1 MAVYFRLFPAALF
14 LFILP
19 FNHSIALRL
28 TSLAAAAV
36 VAALSWRQAK
46 LPNPPTPLLIALIVW
61 ITLSCASLTWSVNID
76 MTSQELVNEIG
87 YTMIAFLVFLT
98 LGQTQQHVDFLINA
112 LVAGSLTILIVALVG
127 TPLVPSQWN
136 SGTYA
141 GGVGGFSTYVAMI
154 LPIVLY
160 RLITART
167 ITVKIGCLVLLLGLL
182 YAALLTLNRAFW
194 PVLSAETALFGM
206 LALYRSKL
214 PQRKKAWCAGGVALA
229 SLMVVAP
236 IVVINGY
243 KYGTKDLVSVFATFA
258 GDPRI
263 DSWGKIL
270 ALTESHPWLG
280 SGFGRYALKNAYANS
295 GLDPLFWHA
304 HNVLLDYAVQL
315 GFVGLAVFIAILF
328 LFARYFWQLHRA
340 TSSRQ
345 LSFLAIA
352 TLTLMLATISKNMT
366 DDFFHRDVSLL
377 FWSVLGLTMG
387 FGLRQTTRTKN
398 EQIAET

>member
-1 MAVYFRLFPAALF
+1 
-14 LFILP
+14 
-19 FNHSIALRL
+19 
-28 TSLAAAAV
+28 
-36 VAALSWRQAK
+36 
-46 LPNPPTPLLIALIVW
+46 
-61 ITLSCASLTWSVNID
+61 

-87 YTMIAFLVFLT
+87 YTMIAFLVFFT
-98 LGQTQQHVDFLINA
+98 LSQTQQHVDFFINA
-112 LVAGSLTILIVALVG
+112 LVVGSVAILIVALTG

-136 SGTYA
+136 SATYA
-141 GGVGGFSTYVAMI
+141 GGVGGFSTYIAMI

-160 RLITART
+160 RLITARSLP
-167 ITVKIGCLVLLLGLL
+167 VKVGCMILLLGLL

-194 PVLSAETALFGM
+194 PVLSAETALFGI
-206 LALYRSKL
+206 LALYRSNMAR
-214 PQRKKAWCAGGVALA
+214 QKKAWCAGG
-229 SLMVVAP
+229 MVLVSAIIVTP
-236 IVVINGY
+236 IIVINGY
-243 KYGTKDLVSVFATFA
+243 KYGTKDLASVLTTFA

-263 DSWGKIL
+263 DSWAKIL

-315 GFVGLAVFIAILF
+315 GLVGVVVFMAILF
-328 LFARYFWQLHRA
+328 LFTRYFWQLHRA

-377 FWSVLGLTMG
+377 FWSVLGLVMG
-387 FGLRQTTRTKN
+387 IGLRQTTSPTNEKN
-398 EQIAET
+398 SRNIDAD